1 MNDIDAA
8 PASSLPDAKVGG
20 PARLSLPVGGMT
32 CAACVAHVDEALR
45 RAPGV
50 EDVSVNLI
58 TRAATVTLT
67 DESALD
73 AHHKSQT
80 VATLIGVVEGAGY
93 FAHAPPDDD
102 HVLAEQRRG
111 DAGLAEEARER
122 LFRGVVALVA
132 ASLAM
137 LLSMPL
143 MHGSGGASGGHDALT
158 HGLMVVMDPPVQRA
172 LPWLYTMPTTTLLVA
187 LLGVFVP
194 VLGWVIRPIAAR
206 ALAAARHGTTD
217 MNTLVVLGATAS
229 LASSLLGDIAVDAA
243 LFIVG
248 FVLLGQ
254 AAEARARGRAS
265 AALSALADLRVE
277 VAHRELDDG
286 SFADVAPEELRV
298 ADVIVIK
305 PGERSPG
312 DGVVVEGAGSVDESL
327 LTGESRPVDKVVGSE
342 VSGGSVNGSQP
353 LKVKLTRLGGDS
365 TLHQLLRL
373 LREAQANRAPT
384 QRLADRV
391 AAVFVPAMI
400 ALAAVTFMAWWAIAG
415 LDEAARYAVAVLVV
429 ACPCA
434 MGLAVPT
441 AIVVATGKAARA
453 GVLVKGGDVMER
465 LASIE
470 VVVFDKTG
478 TLTRG
483 RPGVTRVVF
492 AEGVDEAAVL
502 ALAAGVEK
510 GSEHPL
516 ARAVVAAAAGRSA
529 RPKRVKQLETLA
541 GAGLKATLDGRV
553 VGVGNARMLQALGL
567 DEDAIAAATALAATT
582 GDDGD
587 AAPLFIID
595 TVGDRAVVVGVLFVS
610 DEPRDDAAAALAAL
624 APLGVATRML
634 TGDRRQTAVAVARG
648 LGLPEDR
655 VLAEVLPEDKL
666 RYIET
671 LRNDETVAFVG
682 DGVNDAAALA
692 AATVGVGISEGT
704 EVAAAAADVVL
715 LRPRLLAIP
724 DLIRLARATK
734 RLMKQNLGWAF
745 GYNLVM
751 LPLAMG
757 LLSPWGLRLS
767 PVLAAVAMSVSSVT
781 VVLNSLRLQRFRMSP

>member
-1 MNDIDAA
+1 VSV
-8 PASSLPDAKVGG
+8 PATVRGAKVGG

-45 RAPGV
+45 KAPGV
-50 EDVSVNLI
+50 KDVSVNLV
-58 TRAATVTLT
+58 TRAASITLS
-67 DESALD
+67 DDDALD
-73 AHHKSQT
+73 AEHKAST
-80 VATLIGVVEGAGY
+80 VAALVKVVEGAGY
-93 FAHAPPDDD
+93 FAHAPADDD
-102 HVLAEQRRG
+102 DVLAEQRRG

-122 LFRGVVALVA
+122 LVRAAVALVS

-143 MHGSGGASGGHDALT
+143 MHGSAAGGGHDALT
-158 HGLMVVMDPPVQRA
+158 HGLMAVMDPPVQRA
-172 LPWLYTMPTTTLLVA
+172 LPWLYAIPPSTLLFA

-194 VLGWVIRPIAAR
+194 VLVWVIRPIAAR
-206 ALAAARHGTTD
+206 AFAAAKHRTTD

-254 AAEARARGRAS
+254 AAEARARGRTS
-265 AALSALADLRVE
+265 AALSALAGLRVE
-277 VAHRELDDG
+277 VAWRELDDG
-286 SFADVAPEELRV
+286 SLIDLPPAELRV
-298 ADVIVIK
+298 GDVVVIK

-312 DGVVVEGAGSVDESL
+312 DGVVVEGHGSVDESL
-327 LTGESRPVDKVVGSE
+327 LTGESRPVDKVVSAE
-342 VSGGSVNGSQP
+342 VLGGSINGSQP

-400 ALAAVTFMAWWAIAG
+400 ALAAVTFAAWWALAG

-453 GVLVKGGDVMER
+453 GVLVKGGDVLER
-465 LASIE
+465 LAAID

-483 RPGVTRVVF
+483 RPTVTRV
-492 AEGVDEAAVL
+492 AVDGASEADVL

-516 ARAVVAAAAGRSA
+516 ARAIVAAAKEHNA
-529 RPKRVKQLETLA
+529 RPRRVKDLSTIA
-541 GAGLKATLDGRV
+541 GAGLRATLDGRV
-553 VGVGNARMLQALGL
+553 VGVGNARLLPALGL
-567 DEDAIAAATALAATT
+567 DDDAVANATALATV
-582 GDDGD
+582 DGG
-587 AAPLFIID
+587 AAPLFVVD
-595 TVGDRAVVVGVLFVS
+595 TVDTRAVVIGVLVVA
-610 DEPRDDAAAALAAL
+610 DAPRDDAAATLSAL
-624 APLGVATRML
+624 APLGVTAEML
-634 TGDRRQTAVAVARG
+634 TGDRRETALAVARG
-648 LGLPEDR
+648 LGLPADH
-655 VLAEVLPEDKL
+655 VVAEVLPADKL
-666 RYIET
+666 RHIET
-671 LRNDETVAFVG
+671 LRAHRAVAFVG

-715 LRPRLLAIP
+715 LRPRLMAVP

-734 RLMKQNLGWAF
+734 RLMAQNLAWAF

-757 LLSPWGLRLS
+757 LLSSFGLRLS

-781 VVLNSLRLQRFRMSP
+781 VVLNSLRLQRFRMTP